1 MPPTEVISPTTEV
14 ASPAMDVIAP
24 PAGLK
29 IRCQDCAAIPG
40 RILGVPLEVNESNTP
55 PTIKQYDIRK
65 TK

>member
-1 MPPTEVISPTTEV
+1 
-14 ASPAMDVIAP
+14 MDVIAP

-55 PTIKQYDIRK
+55 PTIKQYDIRQ